1 MSEFNCTRY
10 ITAKYVFYLQEADM
24 AAAPLAITSTRER
37 VVDFS
42 KPFMTL
48 GIGMLMN
55 RKDVFYRP
63 DRAVRANPL
72 FFLIPMTLVAW
83 ILIVIAILVVR
94 GRKNKVYFG
103 FVIRM
108 FDLCLI
114 IAFMIY
120 KNLSKFIDQSFII

>member
-48 GIGMLMN
+48 GLGMLMN

-63 DRAVRANPL
+63 DQTVRANPL

-94 GRKNKVYFG
+94 GRKRFSV
-103 FVIRM
+103 
-108 FDLCLI
+108 
-114 IAFMIY
+114 
-120 KNLSKFIDQSFII
+120 